1 MELRRCEIILRPVT
15 FHECPGNTPEID
27 PKNEDLMTDE
37 QIMEAVK
44 SGDLQQA
51 SLLFDR
57 YHRRIFS
64 FLVRMTMDRDMAED
78 LTQNVFLRMI
88 RYRTSYRSGAKF
100 QSWIYQVA
108 RNVFS
113 DHYQA
118 SKRKKVGHMDI
129 EKVGEWIADSD
140 DARQADEQEKLLH
153 RSLQMLNDEQRELL
167 ILTRFQHMKYEE
179 VAEMMDT
186 TVANIKVKVHRA
198 IGKLREH
205 YFQLEKI

>member
-1 MELRRCEIILRPVT
+1 
-15 FHECPGNTPEID
+15 
-27 PKNEDLMTDE
+27 MTDE
-37 QIMEAVK
+37 QVMEAVK

-57 YHRRIFS
+57 YNKRLFN
-64 FLVRMTMDRDMAED
+64 FLARMTLERDTAED
-78 LTQNVFLRMI
+78 LTQTVFLRLI
-88 RYRTSYRSGAKF
+88 RYRSSYKEGMKF

-118 SKRKKVGHMDI
+118 NKNKRSDFVDV
-129 EKVGEWIADSD
+129 EKVSDSMMD
-140 DARQADEQEKLLH
+140 NEENAHTEEREELLH
-153 RSLQMLNDEQRELL
+153 RSMAMLNEEQRELL
-167 ILTRFQHMKYEE
+167 VLTRFQHLKYEE
-179 VAEMMDT
+179 VAAMMET

-205 YFQLEKI
+205 YFELEKI

>member
-1 MELRRCEIILRPVT
+1 
-15 FHECPGNTPEID
+15 
-27 PKNEDLMTDE
+27 MTDE
-37 QIMEAVK
+37 QIMEAVRD
-44 SGDLQQA
+44 GDLQQA

-57 YHRRIFS
+57 YHKRLFN
-64 FLVRMTMDRDMAED
+64 FLARMAMDRELAED

-88 RYRTSYRSGAKF
+88 KYRKSFRTGARF

-118 SKRKKVGHMDI
+118 SKNKKTHMDVDKI
-129 EKVGEWIADSD
+129 GPDSYRELQD
-140 DARQADEQEKLLH
+140 DNDSKLMEEQEALLH
-153 RSLQMLNDEQRELL
+153 RSLAMLNDEQRELL
-167 ILTRFQHMKYEE
+167 VLTRFQHMKYEE
-179 VAEMMDT
+179 VAEVMDT

-198 IGKLREH
+198 IAKLREH